1 MIPMVIKKKRKTTK
15 TTMKFKNLKLSLAIL
30 LLFAVAM
37 PLMAQD
43 KQPIREDIEWVD
55 VYMPNTNEHTLPR
68 ILLIGNSI
76 SRGYYPEVVKQLEGK
91 AYVARLSTSKSIC
104 DPGLNKEIALI
115 MSYYKFDIVHFNN
128 GLHGFGYT
136 EEEYKKAFPGFVKA
150 IRKGAPNAKLMWA
163 TSTPMHNS
171 ADAKI
176 LDPKSERVKERNKI
190 ALDYVSTQ
198 KDIKVDDLWGFVID
212 HPEYYQG
219 GDGTHPIPSGFAALG
234 QKVAAELITLLK
246 EIK

>member
-1 MIPMVIKKKRKTTK
+1 
-15 TTMKFKNLKLSLAIL
+15 MKFISITLTAV

-43 KQPIREDIEWVD
+43 KDPVREDIEWID
-55 VYMPNTNEHTLPR
+55 AYMPNTNNHSLPR

-76 SRGYYPEVVKQLEGK
+76 SRGYYPEVVKLLDGK

-104 DPGLNKEIALI
+104 DPALNKEIALI

-150 IRKGAPNAKLMWA
+150 IRKGAPKARLIWA
-163 TSTPMHNS
+163 TTTPMRS
-171 ADAKI
+171 AADANI
-176 LDPKSERVKERNKI
+176 LDPKTGRVKERNKI
-190 ALDYVSTQ
+190 ALDYIATQ
-198 KDIKVDDLWGFVID
+198 KDIKVDDLWTLAIE

-219 GDGTHPIPSGFAALG
+219 GDGTHPIPSGFSALAH
-234 QKVAAELITLLK
+234 KVAGELSILLDTQK
-246 EIK
+246 

>member
-1 MIPMVIKKKRKTTK
+1 
-15 TTMKFKNLKLSLAIL
+15 MKLKLSATLAAL
-30 LLFAVAM
+30 LLFAIAM

-43 KQPIREDIEWVD
+43 KPIREDIEWID
-55 VYMPNTNEHTLPR
+55 AFMPNTNNDALPR

-76 SRGYYPEVVKQLEGK
+76 TRGYYPEVVKLMEGK
-91 AYVARLSTSKSIC
+91 AYVARLSTSKSLC

-150 IRKGAPNAKLMWA
+150 IRKGAPKAKLMWA
-163 TSTPMHNS
+163 SSTPIHIYGDN
-171 ADAKI
+171 AKF
-176 LDPKSERVKERNKI
+176 DPRTDRVKQRNQI
-190 ALDYVSTQ
+190 ALDYVSAQ
-198 KDIKVDDLWGFVID
+198 KDIRVDDLWAAVID

-219 GDGTHPIPSGFAALG
+219 GDGTHPISMGFSALAK
-234 QKVAAELITLLK
+234 KVAAELSALLDDK
-246 EIK
+246 K

>member
-1 MIPMVIKKKRKTTK
+1 
-15 TTMKFKNLKLSLAIL
+15 MKLKSIIISLAVF

-37 PLMAQD
+37 PLRAQE
-43 KQPIREDIEWVD
+43 KQPIREDIEWID
-55 VYMPNTNEHTLPR
+55 VYMPNTNDHALPR

-104 DPGLNKEIALI
+104 DPALNKEIALI

-136 EEEYKKAFPGFVKA
+136 EDEYKKAVPGFVKA
-150 IRKGAPNAKLMWA
+150 IRKGAPNARLMWA
-163 TSTPMHNS
+163 SSTPIHTT

-176 LDPKSERVKERNKI
+176 LDPKSDRVKERNKI
-190 ALDYVSTQ
+190 ALDYISTQ
-198 KDIKVDDLWGFVID
+198 KDIMVDDLWGFAID

-219 GDGTHPIPSGFAALG
+219 GDGTHPLPSGFAALG
-234 QKVAAELITLLK
+234 QKVAAELTTLLNG
-246 EIK
+246 IK